1 VNSVP
6 LIQLSVLIPSVLLAA
21 VLDWKSRRIPN
32 ALTAFLAIAGV
43 TYLAI
48 EHSVASA
55 LGGVAQ
61 GAIVGL
67 ACMPIYVL
75 RGMSAGDVKLISVT
89 SIWWTVSELL
99 IAIASTAI
107 AGAILALIYICVNR
121 GATHVPYAI
130 AIATSTVA
138 TVFAA

>member
-1 VNSVP
+1 
-6 LIQLSVLIPSVLLAA
+6 
-21 VLDWKSRRIPN
+21 
-32 ALTAFLAIAGV
+32 
-43 TYLAI
+43 
-48 EHSVASA
+48 
-55 LGGVAQ
+55 
-61 GAIVGL
+61 
-67 ACMPIYVL
+67 MPIYVL

>member
-1 VNSVP
+1 
-6 LIQLSVLIPSVLLAA
+6 LIPSVFLAA

-32 ALTAFLAIAGV
+32 LLTAFIAIAGI

-48 EHSVASA
+48 EH
-55 LGGVAQ
+55 
-61 GAIVGL
+61 
-67 ACMPIYVL
+67 
-75 RGMSAGDVKLISVT
+75 SVT